1 MQKQPPE
8 LSVVTTLYQ
17 SAPYLREFYQRTL
30 SEIKKIGFTYE
41 FVLVND
47 GSPDDSLEVALDLQR
62 QDSHIVVVD
71 LSRNFGHHEAIF
83 QGLTLARGLR
93 IFLIDSDLEESPEL
107 LSKFMEKFS
116 ETSCDVAYGVQVKR
130 KGGIVER
137 LSGGIF
143 YKLFNYLAD
152 IDVPENCMIA
162 RLMSR
167 RYVDALL
174 SFQEHSLFLGGLMSA
189 TGFLQVPVYTQKLH
203 KGSTTYTLRR
213 KIEVFITAV
222 TSFSAKPLQLIFYSG
237 FCISAVSVIYIA
249 WLTALRLFFDTHID
263 GFTTLAVSI
272 WLLGGLIILFLGI
285 IGIYV
290 AKIFV
295 QTKNRPLSIV
305 RQVYAVDDHLDR
317 TEASSDHHESNGG
330 LSGGFNA
337 APVARDPGI

>member
-116 ETSCDVAYGVQVKR
+116 ETSCDVWSASQTKR
-130 KGGIVER
+130 R
-137 LSGGIF
+137 
-143 YKLFNYLAD
+143 
-152 IDVPENCMIA
+152 NC
-162 RLMSR
+162 RKTFR
-167 RYVDALL
+167 RD
-174 SFQEHSLFLGGLMSA
+174 
-189 TGFLQVPVYTQKLH
+189 FLQVIQ
-203 KGSTTYTLRR
+203 
-213 KIEVFITAV
+213 
-222 TSFSAKPLQLIFYSG
+222 
-237 FCISAVSVIYIA
+237 
-249 WLTALRLFFDTHID
+249 
-263 GFTTLAVSI
+263 
-272 WLLGGLIILFLGI
+272 
-285 IGIYV
+285 
-290 AKIFV
+290 
-295 QTKNRPLSIV
+295 
-305 RQVYAVDDHLDR
+305 
-317 TEASSDHHESNGG
+317 
-330 LSGGFNA
+330 LSG
-337 APVARDPGI
+337 RH